1 MAIVMFGMRQHF
13 YGRMMTTFDWKIIE
27 TVIKDGILEAVKYRC
42 KATDD
47 KNSVETEGNW
57 KMLTPHM
64 MDEDTTEHQ
73 VLHWLDLDATQD
85 GKHLIKYRLQ
95 EQLDALSLEIS
106 TKPPWAVDTFK
117 VTI

>member
-1 MAIVMFGMRQHF
+1 
-13 YGRMMTTFDWKIIE
+13 MTNFE
-27 TVIKDGILEAVKYRC
+27 TKILETIIVDGVLISVKYWC

-47 KNSVETEGNW
+47 EKSVETEGNW
-57 KMLTPHM
+57 KMRTTHLV
-64 MDEDTTEHQ
+64 DNDTTEHQ
-73 VLHWLDLDATQD
+73 ALHWLDLDTTQD

-95 EQLDALSLEIS
+95 EQLDALSSEIT

>member
-1 MAIVMFGMRQHF
+1 MIN
-13 YGRMMTTFDWKIIE
+13 YEWKILE
-27 TVIKDGILEAVKYRC
+27 TVITDEVLKSVKYWC

-57 KMLTPHM
+57 KMRTAHLI
-64 MDEDTTEHQ
+64 DQDTSEHQ
-73 VLHWLDLDATQD
+73 VTHWLDLDVTEND
-85 GKHLIKYRLQ
+85 KHLIKYRLQ
-95 EQLDALSLEIS
+95 EQLDALSSAAI

>member
-1 MAIVMFGMRQHF
+1 
-13 YGRMMTTFDWKIIE
+13 MTEFSWNIIE
-27 TVIKDGILEAVKYRC
+27 TVIKDGVLRAVKYRC
-42 KATDD
+42 KASDGQYT
-47 KNSVETEGNW
+47 VETEGNW

-64 MDEDTTEHQ
+64 MGADTAEHQ
-73 VLHWLDLDATQD
+73 VIHWLDLDATQD

-95 EQLDALSLEIS
+95 EQLDALSLETT